1 MDAALYPTS
10 DNMLERFLRND
21 HFTLDKNDEVS
32 KVLGWVRGERKE
44 RPIILDGKH
53 PYGIPN
59 KSALMSSRVMHKAAV
74 WKYTQP
80 TPVPRDDAEVFDAL
94 MRMSEAYVSYL
105 PIQKANGT
113 LAGHVEALDLL
124 EEVTEGPKA
133 GEMAHPVTVLNPNDT
148 IGKAIHSLRSG
159 SVDPVPVMDDN
170 GKLVGVL
177 PLSNIIGIETGRT
190 QSAGSGDTVPD
201 NEPLLQD
208 TVQGFMESGALT
220 TSPETPYDDVLAQ
233 LRRTPYLIVASDSPH
248 GHAHI
253 HGIIRPKDVV
263 RAVRPFTQPPSA
275 GSGHAE
281 GVRPNRASGR

>member
-1 MDAALYPTS
+1 MGADLYPTS
-10 DNMLERFLRND
+10 DNMLERFLRQD

-44 RPIILDGKH
+44 LPIILDGKH

-59 KSALMSSRVMHKAAV
+59 KTALMSSRVMHKAAV
-74 WKYTQP
+74 AKYTQP
-80 TPVPRDDAEVFDAL
+80 TPVPREDTDIGDAL

-124 EEVTEGPKA
+124 EEVTEGPNA
-133 GEMAHPVTVLNPNDT
+133 GEMAHPVTILSPNDT
-148 IGKAIHSLRSG
+148 IGKAIHSLRDR
-159 SVDPVPVMDDN
+159 SVDPVPVIDDN
-170 GKLVGVL
+170 GKLVGVI

-201 NEPLLQD
+201 NERLLQD
-208 TVQGFMESGALT
+208 TVQGFMESGVLT
-220 TSPETPYDDVLAQ
+220 TSPDTPYDEVLTQ
-233 LRRTPYLIVASDSPH
+233 LKRTPYLIVASD
-248 GHAHI
+248 GANGNTQI

-263 RAVRPFTQPPSA
+263 RAVRPISQPPTA